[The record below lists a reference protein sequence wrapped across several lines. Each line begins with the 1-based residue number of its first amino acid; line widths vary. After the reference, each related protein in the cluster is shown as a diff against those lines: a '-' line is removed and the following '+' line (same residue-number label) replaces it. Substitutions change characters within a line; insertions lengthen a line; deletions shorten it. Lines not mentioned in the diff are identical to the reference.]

1 MTIVEALL
9 AIARS
14 DHDAALSTAEAAAVG
29 EPGAQLAPALARFLR
44 GAGREGVY
52 DDPTAFERFIDG
64 GGNPALYE
72 PTISALRQVH
82 ELEEPAAVLD
92 IGCGDGR
99 VTAAT
104 TTASTTSIDLVEPSV
119 EMLRDASTAVAA
131 PNRQIASHA
140 EGVDQF
146 LARHPER
153 RWDLVQSTF
162 ALHALEPAARS
173 SVLAELA
180 QRTDRLLV
188 VDFDVPDVADRS
200 VEHARYAAERYEHG
214 LAEYADAPDV
224 VEGFL
229 LPVLV
234 GQFDPARQRHTFE
247 QSAASWVSQL
257 TAAGFVVES
266 QPIADYWWA
275 TAHLLDARI
284 S

>member
-1 MTIVEALL
+1 MSVIDALL
-9 AIARS
+9 AISRS
-14 DHDAALSTAEAAAVG
+14 DHEAAVRAADAAAADDPRGRV
-29 EPGAQLAPALARFLR
+29 APALSRFLR
-44 GAGREGVY
+44 AVGREGVY

-72 PTISALRQVH
+72 RTIRALRRVH
-82 ELEEPAAVLD
+82 EAERPSAVLD

-104 TTASTTSIDLVEPSV
+104 VTESTVELDLVEPSD
-119 EMLRDASTAVAA
+119 EMLREATVATTVHGRTVSAHAV
-131 PNRQIASHA
+131 
-140 EGVDQF
+140 GVDRF
-146 LARHPER
+146 LGDHPTR
-153 RWDLVQSTF
+153 RWELVQSTF
-162 ALHALEPAARS
+162 AMHALDPAARS
-173 SVLAELA
+173 AVLAELA
-180 QRTDRLLV
+180 RRSDRLLI
-188 VDFDVPDVADRS
+188 VDFDVPDVVDRS
-200 VEHARYAAERYEHG
+200 VDHARYAAERYEHG

-247 QSAASWVSQL
+247 QSVASWTAQL

-266 QPIADYWWA
+266 QPVADYWWA
-275 TAHLLDARI
+275 TAHLLDARV